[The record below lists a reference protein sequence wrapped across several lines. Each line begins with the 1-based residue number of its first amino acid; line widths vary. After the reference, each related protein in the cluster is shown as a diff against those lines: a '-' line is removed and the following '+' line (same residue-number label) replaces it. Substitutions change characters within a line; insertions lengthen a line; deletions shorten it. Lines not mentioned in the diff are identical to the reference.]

1 MNEET
6 SAGPARQRRSRL
18 RAGALTAAL
27 AGIALLTS
35 ACSGGP
41 ATLTAAQ
48 KYQKDIKYA
57 QCMRSH
63 GEPSWP
69 DPNSQGSFVFDNPG
83 NPLDPSSPQYQSA
96 NKACQKLLPNGRM
109 GFTPA
114 ELRQAMSKALKF
126 SACMRAHGIANFPD
140 PVSHNGGV
148 IISGRGI
155 DMNSPQLQA
164 ARQACRSLSPLG
176 GGGPA

>member
-6 SAGPARQRRSRL
+6 SASRARQRRSWL
-18 RAGALTAAL
+18 RAGVLTAAL
-27 AGIALLTS
+27 AGAALLIA
-35 ACSGGP
+35 ACGGGP

-48 KYQKDIKYA
+48 KYQKDLNYA

-69 DPNSQGSFVFDNPG
+69 DPNSQGNFVFDNPG
-83 NPLDPSSPQYQSA
+83 NPVDPSSPQYQSA

-109 GFTPA
+109 GFTPT

-126 SACMRAHGIANFPD
+126 SACMRSHGIANFPD
-140 PVSHNGGV
+140 PVARNGAV
-148 IISGRGI
+148 IISGSGI
-155 DMNSPQLQA
+155 DPNSPRFQS
-164 ARQACRSLSPLG
+164 ARQACRPLSPLSG
-176 GGGPA
+176 DGPA

>member
-6 SAGPARQRRSRL
+6 SASRTRQRRSRL

-27 AGIALLTS
+27 AGIALLIA
-35 ACSGGP
+35 ACGGGP
-41 ATLTAAQ
+41 ATLTASQ
-48 KYQKDIKYA
+48 KYQKDISYA

-69 DPNSQGSFVFDNPG
+69 DPNSQGSFVFG
-83 NPLDPSSPQYQSA
+83 NASTPFDPSSPQYQSA

-114 ELRQAMSKALKF
+114 ELQQAMSKALKF
-126 SACMRAHGIANFPD
+126 SACMRSHGIANFPD
-140 PVSHNGGV
+140 PVARNGAV
-148 IISGRGI
+148 IISGSGI
-155 DMNSPQLQA
+155 DPNSPQLQS
-164 ARQACRSLSPLG
+164 ARQACRSLSLLG
-176 GGGPA
+176 GDGPA

>member
-6 SAGPARQRRSRL
+6 SASRARQRRSRL
-18 RAGALTAAL
+18 RAGPLTAAL

-35 ACSGGP
+35 ACGGGP

-48 KYQKDIKYA
+48 KYQKAIAYA

-69 DPNSQGSFVFDNPG
+69 DPDSQGAFVFDNPG
-83 NPLDPSSPQYQSA
+83 TPFDPSSPQYQAA
-96 NKACQKLLPNGRM
+96 NKACQKLLPNGMM
-109 GFTPA
+109 GFTPT
-114 ELRQAMSKALKF
+114 ELRQAMTKALKF
-126 SACMRAHGIANFPD
+126 SACMRSHGIANFPD
-140 PVSHNGGV
+140 PVARDGSV
-148 IISGRGI
+148 IISGSGI
-155 DMNSPQLQA
+155 DPSSPQFQS
-164 ARQACRSLSPLG
+164 ARQACRPLSLLG

>member
-6 SAGPARQRRSRL
+6 SASRTRQRRSRL

-35 ACSGGP
+35 ACGGP

-48 KYQKDIKYA
+48 KYQKDISYA

-69 DPNSQGSFVFDNPG
+69 DPNSQGSFVFG
-83 NPLDPSSPQYQSA
+83 NASTPFDPSSPQYQSA

-114 ELRQAMSKALKF
+114 ELQQAMSKALKF
-126 SACMRAHGIANFPD
+126 SACMRSHGIANFPD
-140 PVSHNGGV
+140 PVARNGAV
-148 IISGRGI
+148 IISGSGI
-155 DMNSPQLQA
+155 DPNSPQLQS
-164 ARQACRSLSPLG
+164 ARQACRSLSLLG
-176 GGGPA
+176 GDGPA

>member
-6 SAGPARQRRSRL
+6 SASRTRQRRSRL
-18 RAGALTAAL
+18 RAGALTAAP
-27 AGIALLTS
+27 AGIALLIA
-35 ACSGGP
+35 ACGGGP

-48 KYQKDIKYA
+48 KYQKDISYA

-69 DPNSQGSFVFDNPG
+69 DPNSQGSFVFG
-83 NPLDPSSPQYQSA
+83 NASTPFDPSSPQYQSA

-114 ELRQAMSKALKF
+114 ELQQAMSKALKF
-126 SACMRAHGIANFPD
+126 SACMRSHGIANFPD
-140 PVSHNGGV
+140 PVARNGAV
-148 IISGRGI
+148 IISGSGI
-155 DMNSPQLQA
+155 DPNSPQLQS
-164 ARQACRSLSPLG
+164 ARQACRSLSLLG
-176 GGGPA
+176 GDGPA